1 MRDSSSLS
9 LSLSLPTLPPVL
21 LTPVDASD
29 QTHCRPW
36 DLKSFSCPLTPHLSP
51 GHPLDSVLILRSR
64 SYPPCQATG
73 LTDLGLPVNPQTP
86 QPPLTSSSSP

>member
-29 QTHCRPW
+29 QTHCCPW
-36 DLKSFSCPLTPHLSP
+36 DLKSSSCPLTPRLSL

-64 SYPPCQATG
+64 SYPPCQAKG
-73 LTDLGLPVNPQTP
+73 LTDLGLPGNPQTP
-86 QPPLTSSSSP
+86 QPPLTSPSSP